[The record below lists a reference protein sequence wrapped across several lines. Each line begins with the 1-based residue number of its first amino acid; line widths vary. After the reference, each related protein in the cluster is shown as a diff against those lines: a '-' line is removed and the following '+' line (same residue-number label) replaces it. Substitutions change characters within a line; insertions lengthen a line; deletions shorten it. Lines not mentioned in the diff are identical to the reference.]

1 MLMAQADLK
10 IPYLRNAILGILR
23 FPVGCRTPFQFL
35 VKHPFIDANRAVLE
49 KVQKLYSCLEQLM
62 DQRLFNDMN
71 KYFDKEPPFQLE
83 DVLMS
88 GSLTEGTAKMNFSKL
103 DNSDLDL
110 MCILKNINVS
120 ENDQREGNL
129 QMKDDSPFVNLYIS
143 DDSLIK
149 IWTNFM
155 ETSNQSGDDRYSL
168 SPMKLKEKLSE
179 NYAEVGHFFN
189 DYVEEQAEKVDD
201 GPAIQVLTNL
211 PETSEISFLGL
222 NLTGA
227 EESYDFVL
235 AINCEGWPL
244 CAQEWITRQRL
255 WPTQDVIEKI
265 AEENFHIVCKSSAEG
280 KFRLSFSNAELL
292 LIQNLSVLQHQVY
305 RAFKSFVNHYKYEW
319 SPNIKKI
326 LCSYHL
332 KTLVLWHCEKTRT
345 TDWSEDTIVSHLLA
359 LIDELVTALRKK
371 NLPMYFMPKYNLLQN
386 SEDGASVADKIDVLR
401 HDIFKITEA
410 INKEEPSRDKAQNI
424 AESYIAEIDNK
435 SQEFLEAGFVSEKQM
450 TAFARHMVGD
460 VLEESGKMW
469 TDVTSHR
476 PIPVDE
482 NVLLQFNE
490 VISDGSWA
498 QELCESLNLVMSSGK
513 KFKEMQRLLESSEM
527 SERKRGLEMCK
538 SAAVDESIWMNLN
551 ELSSE
556 EEREKILELRQI
568 FIDEIPKQ
576 EEKMKQEQGEELS
589 STLAKLVNFI

>member
-179 NYAEVGHFFN
+179 NYAEVGHYFN

-292 LIQNLSVLQHQVY
+292 LIQNLSILQHQVY

-371 NLPMYFMPKYNLLQN
+371 DLPMYFMPKYNLLQN

-410 INKEEPSRDKAQNI
+410 INKEEPGHGQSNFGTSLI
-424 AESYIAEIDNK
+424 AEVKNK
-435 SQEFLEAGFVSEKQM
+435 SQGWSEAGFVPENEM
-450 TAFARHMVGD
+450 MAFAQQLQQITLGETRKVWED
-460 VLEESGKMW
+460 I
-469 TDVTSHR
+469 TSHR
-476 PIPVDE
+476 PIPFDE
-482 NVLLQFNE
+482 AAFREWNE
-490 VISDGSWA
+490 MISGGSLV
-498 QELCESLNLVMSSGK
+498 QELCESLNSSLSIRKRFTEIKQLVDSSK
-513 KFKEMQRLLESSEM
+513 M

-538 SAAVDESIWMNLN
+538 CAVADESVWMHNGLM
-551 ELSSE
+551 SE
-556 EEREKILELRQI
+556 EEYQNILECRQDL
-568 FIDEIPKQ
+568 IDQIPKL
-576 EEKMKQEQGEELS
+576 EEEIKQEQRKECFGHEVDDIPLD
-589 STLAKLVNFI
+589 

>member
-1 MLMAQADLK
+1 MLMAQADLN
-10 IPYLRNAILGILR
+10 IPTLRNAILGILR
-23 FPVGCRTPFQFL
+23 FPIGCRRPFEFLMKTPL
-35 VKHPFIDANRAVLE
+35 LNNNISILKNI
-49 KVQKLYSCLEQLM
+49 QKASSNLGESIN
-62 DQRLFNDMN
+62 QRLFNDVN
-71 KYFDKEPPFQLE
+71 KYFDNEPPFQLQ
-83 DVLMS
+83 DVLIS
-88 GSLTEGTAKMNFSKL
+88 GSQSEGTAKMDFTKL
-103 DNSDLDL
+103 NISDLDL

-120 ENDQREGNL
+120 ENDQSKGNL

-201 GPAIQVLTNL
+201 GPAMPLLTKL
-211 PETSEISFLGL
+211 PETPETSLFGL
-222 NLTGA
+222 KLTGA

-265 AEENFHIVCKSSAEG
+265 AKENFHIVCKSSAEG

-410 INKEEPSRDKAQNI
+410 INKEEPGHGQSNFGTSLI
-424 AESYIAEIDNK
+424 AEVKNK
-435 SQEFLEAGFVSEKQM
+435 SQGWSEAGFVPENEM
-450 TAFARHMVGD
+450 MAFAQQLQQITLGETRKVWED
-460 VLEESGKMW
+460 I
-469 TDVTSHR
+469 TSHR
-476 PIPVDE
+476 PIPFDE
-482 NVLLQFNE
+482 AAFREWNE
-490 VISDGSWA
+490 MISGGSLV
-498 QELCESLNLVMSSGK
+498 QELCESLNSS
-513 KFKEMQRLLESSEM
+513 LSI
-527 SERKRGLEMCK
+527 RKR
-538 SAAVDESIWMNLN
+538 
-551 ELSSE
+551 
-556 EEREKILELRQI
+556 
-568 FIDEIPKQ
+568 FTEIK
-576 EEKMKQEQGEELS
+576 
-589 STLAKLVNFI
+589 